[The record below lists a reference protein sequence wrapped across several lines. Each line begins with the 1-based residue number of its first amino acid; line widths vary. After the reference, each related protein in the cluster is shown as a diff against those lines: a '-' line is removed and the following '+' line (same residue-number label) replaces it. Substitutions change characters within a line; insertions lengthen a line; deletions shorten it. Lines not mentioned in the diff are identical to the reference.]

1 MWVFDEGVPR
11 FAGGVLLAVVR
22 CFLFVVGLPFEVR
35 LSEGEEDSES
45 RNPFVE
51 YAVQYAVAAALVTL
65 EKDKK
70 DLLHKLLL
78 QGLDITILGC
88 NDFYSYRNQ
97 IGKGKVRSGFDVSSA
112 VYGSQRYVRF
122 SLEVLSSAQFKH
134 FADKV
139 IVEEQ
144 VERMMSGD
152 AVEPINDGISEFNV
166 EFHCPKESDVST
178 LSML

>member
-1 MWVFDEGVPR
+1 MGDERDPLESRGNSII
-11 FAGGVLLAVVR
+11 F
-22 CFLFVVGLPFEVR
+22 
-35 LSEGEEDSES
+35 SES

-51 YAVQYAVAAALVTL
+51 YAVQYAVAAALATL

-78 QGLDITILGC
+78 QDLDITILGC

-97 IGKGKVRSGFDVSSA
+97 
-112 VYGSQRYVRF
+112 
-122 SLEVLSSAQFKH
+122 FKH

-144 VERMMSGD
+144 VED
-152 AVEPINDGISEFNV
+152 DE
-166 EFHCPKESDVST
+166 
-178 LSML
+178 